1 MTARVMNGT
10 LDGPTLLDVYQHFE
24 RATDENG
31 KAVFA
36 RLKAETIPQFER
48 AVGRKV
54 SLHDMA
60 AIPAP
65 INGYDDETMNGFFK
79 DVGKF
84 FKKVGK
90 AVANVVNKVNPILVA
105 GRAAFLSLVR
115 DNSGGIAKKLNSKR
129 DKVLEVW
136 STLGGDKGHLKSA
149 LDAGAIR
156 GIGAL
161 PDPAYYGDGIGIL
174 PILATAASS
183 ILHDGSGAEPGPDGK
198 ASKPGLLAKVFAIAK
213 PLLGMI
219 LKLVGINLDPKEP
232 VAQAMAEVPMTTETV
247 KVAEAVEQA
256 VQPKPVEQATA
267 VIRQRPTIQRER
279 IDRGT
284 MKQQNSGNS
293 NTMLMVGAAAVGL
306 FLLTQNNRR

>member
-10 LDGPTLLDVYQHFE
+10 INGPTLLDVYQHFE
-24 RATDENG
+24 RATDEPG

-36 RLKAETIPQFER
+36 RLKAETIPQYER
-48 AVGRKV
+48 AIGRKV
-54 SLHDMA
+54 GLRDLA
-60 AIPAP
+60 AVPAP
-65 INGYDDETMNGFFK
+65 INGFDDETMNGFFK

-90 AVANVVNKVNPILVA
+90 GIANVVNKVNPILVA

-136 STLGGDKGHLKSA
+136 VTLGGDKGHLKSA
-149 LDAGAIR
+149 LDAGGIR

-161 PDPAYYGDGIGIL
+161 PDPAYYGEGIGIL
-174 PILATAASS
+174 PLLATAASTV
-183 ILHDGSGAEPGPDGK
+183 LQDGSGAAPGPDGQ

-213 PLLGMI
+213 PLLSMI

-232 VAQAMAEVPMTTETV
+232 VAQAIEQVPTTSETV
-247 KVAEAVEQA
+247 KVEAAVEQA
-256 VQPKPVEQATA
+256 VQPKPVEQAQA
-267 VIRQRPTIQRER
+267 VIRQRPTVQRQR

-284 MKQQNSGNS
+284 TKQQSSGNS

-306 FLLTQNNRR
+306 LLFTQNRR

>member
-10 LDGPTLLDVYQHFE
+10 INGPTLLDVYQHFE
-24 RATDENG
+24 RATDANG

-36 RLKAETIPQFER
+36 RLKAETIPQFEQ

-54 SLHDMA
+54 SLRDMA

-65 INGYDDETMNGFFK
+65 INGFDDETMNGFFK

-115 DNSGGIAKKLNSKR
+115 DNSGGMATKLNSKR

-136 STLGGDKGHLKSA
+136 TTLGGDKAILKKA
-149 LDAGAIR
+149 LDHGAVN

-183 ILHDGSGAEPGPDGK
+183 LLQDGSGAAPGPDGQ

-219 LKLVGINLDPKEP
+219 LKMVGINLDPKEP
-232 VAQAMAEVPMTTETV
+232 LAQAVADVPATPETV
-247 KVAEAVEQA
+247 KVTEAVEQA

-267 VIRQRPTIQRER
+267 VIRQRPMVERQRF
-279 IDRGT
+279 DRT
-284 MKQQNSGNS
+284 LKQTNSGNS
-293 NTMLMVGAAAVGL
+293 NTMLMVGAAAVGI